1 MMHRRAFVTGLG
13 AGAVLVIPLRVRA
26 QQSDKRYRLGLL
38 INYPFDPKRAIGR
51 VFIPALQDL
60 GYIQDQNL
68 QIAVRSAHHHPE
80 RLPDLAADLVR
91 LKVDVI
97 VTGGDS
103 EVRAA
108 KQATNT
114 IPIVM
119 APSGDPVRA
128 GYVATY
134 ARPGGNVT
142 GLSWMSPDL
151 SAKLLQIVRETLPNA
166 SRLAVLWNSANPVKV
181 LDFEETRRAADALRF
196 NVTSAALP
204 ADTKVETVFAAIRRA
219 RVDALVILT
228 DETLSAAVYPQIVD
242 FAMQQHLPSIL
253 GESNYAVAGGL
264 IGYGPSGTELWRRA
278 AHFVDKILKGASP
291 ADLPVEQPTKFDLI
305 INLKTAKTLGLTI
318 PPSLLLRADQVIE

>member
-1 MMHRRAFVTGLG
+1 MMNRRTFLVTGLG
-13 AGAVLVIPLRVRA
+13 AVLVVPRSARA
-26 QQSDKRYRLGLL
+26 QQYDKRYRLGVL

-51 VFIPALQDL
+51 VFIPALRDL
-60 GYIQDQNL
+60 GYVQDQNL
-68 QIAVRSAHHHPE
+68 QIVVRSAHHHPE

-91 LKVDVI
+91 LSVHVI

-151 SAKLLQIVRETLPNA
+151 SAKLLQIVRETLPSA

-181 LDFEETRRAADALRF
+181 LDFRETRSAADALRF
-196 NVTSAALP
+196 SVTSISLP
-204 ADTKVETVFAAIRRA
+204 ADTKVDTVFAAIRRA

-242 FAMQQHLPSIL
+242 FAMQQRLPSIL
-253 GESNYAVAGGL
+253 GESSYAVAGGL
-264 IGYGPSGTELWRRA
+264 IGYGPSGSELWRRA
-278 AHFVDKILKGASP
+278 ARYVDKILKGASP

-305 INLKTAKTLGLTI
+305 INLKTAKAIGLTI
-318 PPSLLLRADQVIE
+318 PQSLLLRADQLIE